1 MNTAFMTRGS
11 EVAFSRGMLLVTS
24 AGNSGNSSNPYIA
37 VPADG
42 ISVLAI
48 GAVNSLSFLTSF
60 SSRGPSLM
68 EELNPIS
75 WLKDKQVVSDPAGNI
90 VTANGTSFSSP
101 IMAGMVCLW
110 QAFPQKK
117 QIRN

>member
-1 MNTAFMTRGS
+1 LKQQRADSLGVDIINTSLGYFEFDNQAYNHTYRNEWKHCFYDRGS

-48 GAVNSLSFLTSF
+48 GAVNSLEVLTSF

-75 WLKDKQVVSDPAGNI
+75 WLKDKQ
-90 VTANGTSFSSP
+90 
-101 IMAGMVCLW
+101 
-110 QAFPQKK
+110 Q
-117 QIRN
+117 

>member
-1 MNTAFMTRGS
+1 MNGSTFMTRGS

-48 GAVNSLSFLTSF
+48 GAVNSLEVLTSF

-75 WLKDKQVVSDPAGNI
+75 WLKDKQ
-90 VTANGTSFSSP
+90 
-101 IMAGMVCLW
+101 
-110 QAFPQKK
+110 Q
-117 QIRN
+117 